1 MAAPG
6 LQQWKVDKPWLEL
19 KCALGEGPFYEKE
32 TNSVRLVDIKKSQIL
47 TVSAADN
54 GDGSSLKVIQ
64 LDTRPTVT
72 VDIEGVDPQD
82 RILIGVK
89 HGVAVL
95 DRQAGTYT
103 VLVQFNEQ
111 NNERIRSNDGA
122 ADPHGKLWLGSM
134 TDFEHGEPQPEGMAA
149 FHWTTTLCFFLLVAS
164 YIMLTSMVFDRIPC
178 AL

>member
-6 LQQWKVDKPWLEL
+6 LQEWRVIKPWLEL
-19 KCALGEGPFYEKE
+19 NCALGEGPFFEKE
-32 TNSVRLVDIKKSQIL
+32 TNSVRLVDIKKRQIL

-95 DRQAGTYT
+95 DRRAGTYT
-103 VLVQFNEQ
+103 MLVQFNEQ

-149 FHWTTTLCFFLLVAS
+149 FHWPTLCS
-164 YIMLTSMVFDRIPC
+164 SSSG
-178 AL
+178 

>member
-1 MAAPG
+1 MAATS
-6 LQQWKVDKPWLEL
+6 LLQWKVDKPWLEL

-72 VDIEGVDPQD
+72 VDIEGVDPRD

-89 HGVAVL
+89 HGIAVL
-95 DRQAGTYT
+95 DRQAGTYEM
-103 VLVQFNEQ
+103 LVQFNEQ

-122 ADPHGKLWLGSM
+122 VDPHGKLWLGTM
-134 TDFEHGEPQPEGMAA
+134 TDFEHGEPQPEGIAA
-149 FHWTTTLCFFLLVAS
+149 LYWSTICS
-164 YIMLTSMVFDRIPC
+164 SSRD
-178 AL
+178 